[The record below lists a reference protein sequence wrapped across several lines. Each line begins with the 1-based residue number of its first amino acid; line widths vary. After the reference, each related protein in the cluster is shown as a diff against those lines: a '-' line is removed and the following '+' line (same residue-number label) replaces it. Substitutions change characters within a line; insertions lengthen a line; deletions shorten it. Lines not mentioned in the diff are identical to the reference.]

1 VVKFN
6 IVDDGLFNIRYK
18 YVKDGKYKDL
28 LLNMWVKEVEHSF
41 LEVSPAFWD
50 RIPAATQKN
59 ISEKSKRKVIR

>member
-41 LEVSPAFWD
+41 LEVSCQWPFENPHFW
-50 RIPAATQKN
+50 P
-59 ISEKSKRKVIR
+59 RKLPM

>member
-50 RIPAATQKN
+50 RIPAA
-59 ISEKSKRKVIR
+59 